1 MPHHDVVAA
10 AEVKHTSARRF
21 RRALMEAGV
30 VLTLTLAIVAVLC
43 MFGLQA
49 ASAMDINALDGA
61 DPSGRLTIGAMLL
74 AAFVALCG
82 LSSYM
87 LRNTLQTIEPRHRR
101 RQG

>member
-10 AEVKHTSARRF
+10 AEVKHTSLRRF

-43 MFGLQA
+43 LFGFQA
-49 ASAMDINALDGA
+49 ASAMEIRSLAA
-61 DPSGRLTIGAMLL
+61 VDPGGRLTIGAVLL

-87 LRNTLQTIEPRHRR
+87 LRNTLQPTPRNGR

>member
-1 MPHHDVVAA
+1 MSHHDVVAV
-10 AEVKHTSARRF
+10 AEVKHTSVRRF

-43 MFGLQA
+43 LFGLHT
-49 ASAMDINALDGA
+49 ASAMEMGVLDNV
-61 DPSGRLTIGAMLL
+61 DPSGRLTIGAVLL

-87 LRNTLQTIEPRHRR
+87 LRNTLQPAEPRYRR

>member
-1 MPHHDVVAA
+1 MPHDDVVAA
-10 AEVKHTSARRF
+10 AEVKHTSVRRF

-43 MFGLQA
+43 LFGLQA
-49 ASAMDINALDGA
+49 ASAMEIDTVGA
-61 DPSGRLTIGAMLL
+61 IDPAGRMTIGALLL

-87 LRNTLQTIEPRHRR
+87 LRNTVQPARARSR